1 MLNRSTR
8 RLVVSIDEIRSH
20 SRELADGLL
29 NQPFDYSQAFDRA
42 LKNIVNTLGNRP
54 AFETAEETV
63 SWIKYNGN
71 NVRTNVA
78 FRCIT
83 AHISA
88 VSASSHATLALSLH
102 ITSTTWCLWKAS

>member
-1 MLNRSTR
+1 MLNRNTR
-8 RLVVSIDEIRSH
+8 RLVVSIDEIRTH

-63 SWIKYNGN
+63 GQTAINCKEH
-71 NVRTNVA
+71 RTNA
-78 FRCIT
+78 TTRCTT
-83 AHISA
+83 AHTLA
-88 VSASSHATLALSLH
+88 VSVNLLAILAHSLH
-102 ITSTTWCLWKAS
+102 NTSTTWCLWKAS

>member
-1 MLNRSTR
+1 MLNRNTR
-8 RLVVSIDEIRSH
+8 RLVVSIDEIRTH

-63 SWIKYNGN
+63 GQRARNAMN
-71 NVRTNVA
+71 QN
-78 FRCIT
+78 
-83 AHISA
+83 
-88 VSASSHATLALSLH
+88 
-102 ITSTTWCLWKAS
+102 